1 MSLVRSTLI
10 VAAASSLS
18 RVLGFVRDV
27 LLASALG
34 AGPVADAFL
43 AAFRVPNAVRR
54 ILSEGALN
62 AGFVP
67 IYARLRTEAGP
78 EAAGRFAGQAFSA
91 TALALVAIT
100 GAVELGA
107 GLVVLLLAAGTVE
120 DPAVHDLAALYL
132 RASFPFV
139 AAASL
144 ASLVSALLNAEG
156 RFTAASLAPAI
167 VNLVL
172 VATLVA
178 LRLAPEVAPERQ
190 AAVLAVATSV
200 GGALHLAWV
209 AAAARRLKTLRL
221 AAPRLSPE
229 VKRLFAAGLP
239 AVAASGAAQLI
250 ILAGGQV
257 ASFVPSAL
265 SWVYYAERL
274 FQLPLGLVGAAVGI
288 VLLPEVAAR
297 HAAGEPGTVVDAQNR
312 ALEAGLLL
320 ALPAAVA
327 LALLSRPIIVVLFER
342 GAFGPEDTAG
352 TAAVLAGLAA
362 GLPFAVA
369 GKVLSQTFFARH
381 DVRTPLLSGL
391 AGILVALAGTA
402 LLAEALGSL
411 GIGLGIALGFAAHTA
426 SLVLAL
432 RSASLWRVDR
442 ALAVRTAGSLAAA
455 AAMGLGLGGAGV
467 VLGPAL
473 PKSIEALRLLG
484 LCVGGLSLYA
494 AVAWAVGAIGRKDLA
509 LFSKNP

>member
-1 MSLVRSTLI
+1 
-10 VAAASSLS
+10 
-18 RVLGFVRDV
+18 
-27 LLASALG
+27 
-34 AGPVADAFL
+34 
-43 AAFRVPNAVRR
+43 
-54 ILSEGALN
+54 
-62 AGFVP
+62 
-67 IYARLRTEAGP
+67 
-78 EAAGRFAGQAFSA
+78 
-91 TALALVAIT
+91 
-100 GAVELGA
+100 
-107 GLVVLLLAAGTVE
+107 
-120 DPAVHDLAALYL
+120 
-132 RASFPFV
+132 
-139 AAASL
+139 
-144 ASLVSALLNAEG
+144 
-156 RFTAASLAPAI
+156 
-167 VNLVL
+167 
-172 VATLVA
+172 
-178 LRLAPEVAPERQ
+178 
-190 AAVLAVATSV
+190 
-200 GGALHLAWV
+200 
-209 AAAARRLKTLRL
+209 
-221 AAPRLSPE
+221 
-229 VKRLFAAGLP
+229 
-239 AVAASGAAQLI
+239 
-250 ILAGGQV
+250 
-257 ASFVPSAL
+257 L

-411 GIGLGIALGFAAHTA
+411 SIGLGIAIGFAAHSA

-432 RSASLWRVDR
+432 RAASLWRVDR
-442 ALAVRTAGSLAAA
+442 SLALRATGSLAAA
-455 AAMGLGLGGAGV
+455 TAMGLGLGGAGL

-473 PKSIEALRLLG
+473 SKSSEALRLLG